1 MQGSL
6 GEKIGEGKFA
16 DVHAWAPGQVLKLW
30 KAGVPQRTVSH
41 EARMIRAVFA
51 AGVPAPEVFGEVTLE
66 GRFGIV
72 LTRLD
77 GPTLAHLSRTGAMT
91 LQQVG
96 AILATLAMDLHGT
109 PPPAAVLSLRDWM
122 DHSMRGA
129 GDRIPRHIADGILTL
144 IDRLPPSGGLCHC
157 DLHPGNVIMTAD
169 GPRLIDWGG
178 ATRAPPGLDLAW
190 CHFFLSELAPERVP
204 DPERPRAVNAAMQ
217 SEYARQAGMSPAA
230 LTAAMEPYLPIIQ
243 VRFLLGPAASP
254 ALRERLLQ
262 RVEATLNRPED

>member
-96 AILATLAMDLHGT
+96 AILATLAIDLHGT
-109 PPPAAVLSLRDWM
+109 HAPPAVLSLRDWM

-129 GDRIPRHIADGILTL
+129 GDRIPRHTADGILAL
-144 IDRLPPSGGLCHC
+144 IDRLPPSGALCHC
-157 DLHPGNVIMTAD
+157 DLHPGNVIKWLTA
-169 GPRLIDWGG
+169 RS
-178 ATRAPPGLDLAW
+178 RAPCARTPPIQSTSFGPSAVMITLPG
-190 CHFFLSELAPERVP
+190 
-204 DPERPRAVNAAMQ
+204 
-217 SEYARQAGMSPAA
+217 
-230 LTAAMEPYLPIIQ
+230 
-243 VRFLLGPAASP
+243 
-254 ALRERLLQ
+254 
-262 RVEATLNRPED
+262 